1 MIPGLKLFFGKNIM
15 STPILVIDLS
25 VLDLLEDDEIIKLWI
40 SGYILSISHTKFSV
54 N

>member
-1 MIPGLKLFFGKNIM
+1 M

-25 VLDLLEDDEIIKLWI
+25 VLDLLEDEEIVKLWI
-40 SGYILSISHTKFSV
+40 SGCILSTSHTKFSV